1 MKKHVCLMVLCLL
14 LVGILLPA
22 QAAAADNWAY
32 VTDLAGILSDSEAA
46 TLENQAAQ
54 VSEARECDVYILT
67 VEDYTDYYNGSIYEF
82 AKAVYRDYDLGWGSG
97 KDGELLVLSMAD
109 RDYALI
115 AYGDFGNYAFTDYG
129 NSQLVNGFLDNFRN
143 NDWYGGFS
151 DYISMSDDFL
161 QQARNGSPVDVS
173 GSGKNGPGIGA
184 FIIILLIACL
194 IAGIV
199 CLSMK
204 NKLKSAVTKTDAV
217 AYIAQNGVLLTAQ
230 EDRFTHTTTE
240 RVALNDD
247 SDRGHGGGTTVDS
260 DGFSGSSGK
269 F

>member
-1 MKKHVCLMVLCLL
+1 MKKRVCLMVLCLL
-14 LVGILLPA
+14 LVGVLLPV
-22 QAAAADNWAY
+22 QAAAADDWAY
-32 VTDLAGILSDSEAA
+32 VTDLAGILSGNEAA

-54 VSEARECDVYILT
+54 VSAAQECGVYILT
-67 VEDYTDYYNGSIYEF
+67 VDDYTDYFDGSVYEF
-82 AKAVYRDYDLGWGSG
+82 AKAIYREYNLGWGDG

-143 NDWYGGFS
+143 NDWYGGFG

-161 QQARNGSPVDVS
+161 RQARNGTPVDVS
-173 GSGKNGPGIGA
+173 RSSSDGPGFGTFVVIV
-184 FIIILLIACL
+184 LISCL
-194 IAGIV
+194 ISGIV
-199 CLSMK
+199 CLSMRS
-204 NKLKSAVTKTDAV
+204 KLKSAKTKTDAV
-217 AYIAQNGVLLTAQ
+217 AYIAQNGVFLTAQ
-230 EDRFTHTTTE
+230 EDRYTHTTTE